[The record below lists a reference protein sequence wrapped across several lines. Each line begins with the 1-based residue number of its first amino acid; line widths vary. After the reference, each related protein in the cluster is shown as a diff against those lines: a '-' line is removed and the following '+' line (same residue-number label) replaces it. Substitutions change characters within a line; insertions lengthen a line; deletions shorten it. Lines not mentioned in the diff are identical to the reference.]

1 MTFWGG
7 SGSGSADPCLCLI
20 DPDPDP
26 SIFVI
31 DLQDPGGPKTCGPG
45 GSGFGSGSAT
55 LVKGNYYRKEGMG
68 TAHQRGVRGGG
79 RARLDAK
86 KVGGKR
92 PRPRSSQAGPGKW
105 F

>member
-68 TAHQRGVRGGG
+68 TAHQRGGGG